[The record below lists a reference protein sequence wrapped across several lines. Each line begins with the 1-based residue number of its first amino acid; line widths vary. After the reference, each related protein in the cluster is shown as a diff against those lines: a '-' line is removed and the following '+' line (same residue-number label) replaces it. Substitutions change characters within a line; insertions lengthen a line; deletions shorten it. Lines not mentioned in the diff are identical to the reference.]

1 MKKLSVVELS
11 KMLNAEVLGNKD
23 IYITGVNTLG
33 DAEEYDVSFLSN
45 QKYYNM
51 LDTTKA
57 AVVLVSKDIDKEIGD
72 GKTWLLCDSPNI
84 SFSKVVDYFAPPAPE
99 YKPGI
104 HSSAVIDATA
114 IIDASCHIGPNVVI
128 EKNVEIKQKTI
139 ILSGVFIGENSK
151 IGRECIVYQNSVMRE
166 RTEIGNNVI
175 IHSNVSIG
183 ADGFGYEAT
192 PFGIVKIPQ
201 VGYVKIED
209 EVEIGSNSTIDRG
222 RFGKTWIKS
231 GVKFDDQ
238 VHVAHNVIV
247 GEFSMLIGQCGVAGS
262 SKIGQGVIVA
272 AQAGISHH
280 LNIGSGAKIAGQ
292 AGVTKDIPE
301 GGIYAGTTAEPVR
314 QFMARTALPRTVKK
328 LKGQIKDLESIIKEL
343 KREVDILKNK

>member
-1 MKKLSVVELS
+1 MKKLSVEELS
-11 KMLNAEVLGNKD
+11 KILNAEILGKKD
-23 IYITGVNTLG
+23 ITVTGVNTLE
-33 DAEEYDVSFLSN
+33 DAEDSDVSFLSN

-51 LDTTKA
+51 LDTTGA
-57 AVVLVSKDIDKEIGD
+57 AVVLVSKDIDKKPAN

-84 SFSKVVDYFAPPAPE
+84 SFSKVVSYFAFPSPV
-99 YKPGI
+99 YKAGVHPSAI
-104 HSSAVIDATA
+104 IDETAVIDP
-114 IIDASCHIGPNVVI
+114 SCHIGPNVVI
-128 EKNVEIKQKTI
+128 EKGVAIRPKAI

-151 IGRECIVYQNSVMRE
+151 IGRECMIAQNTVLQD

-231 GVKFDDQ
+231 GVKMDDQ
-238 VHVAHNVIV
+238 VHVAHNVVV

-262 SKIGQGVIVA
+262 SKIGQGAIVA

-280 LNIGSGAKIAGQ
+280 ISVGDGAKIAGQ
-292 AGVTKDIPE
+292 AGVTKDVPE

-314 QFMARTALPRTVKK
+314 EFMTRLALPRTVKK
-328 LKGQIKDLESIIKEL
+328 LKVQLKNLESIIKEL
-343 KREVDILKNK
+343 KKEIDTLKNK